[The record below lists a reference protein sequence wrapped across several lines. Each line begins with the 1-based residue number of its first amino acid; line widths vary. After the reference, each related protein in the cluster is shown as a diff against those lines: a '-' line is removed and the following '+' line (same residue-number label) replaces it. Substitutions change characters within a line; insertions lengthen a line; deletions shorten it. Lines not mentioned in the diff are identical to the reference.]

1 MNKPAVIYARYSP
14 GPNQTEQSIEGQL
27 RVCYDYAEREGYSV
41 VSEYIDRAITG
52 RSDDR
57 PDFQRMLADAK
68 KKHFQYVIVYKLDR
82 FARNRYDSAIHK
94 HSLKQHGVRV
104 VSAMENIGDN
114 PESIILEAILEASA
128 EYYSVDLSQK
138 IKRGRHDAAKN
149 GKHIGGGLPWGY
161 KSVEGEVMLDE
172 RKRPYWKQALEQ
184 YADGVPKKDVIG
196 AINDAGFR
204 NRNGK
209 PFGLTAFQ
217 KGFISPINIGV
228 LKQGEFIHEC
238 PAVISEETF
247 KKILE
252 RNKLNKRIGGRNK
265 AKVEYVLSGKLFC
278 GYCGSAMLGVP
289 GKGRHGGIFH
299 YYSCGGRRRH
309 NGCKKKHEK
318 KDFIEWYI
326 VEQTIE
332 YVLTPAR
339 MKSIAAAVVAEYDK
353 EFNNSKIKELERMIA
368 KLDRDIEKYVEMLLE
383 APKAARVKINEKI
396 ELFDQQKTDLEIDL
410 TKLRIATGIR
420 YTEEDIMAWLK
431 QFCKGDLFDE
441 SFRRR
446 IIDVFVNSV
455 YLYDDRTVVFY
466 NIRGGKQVS
475 YMEMI
480 DATEQLELEIEETN
494 PESGV
499 RMVNDLMEA
508 RGVEPLSEN
517 IATQASTGVVTVL
530 MSPKQRPVTGF
541 RSGQPDYLLPSTP
554 GGDQT
559 SYPTKVGPLSRHMG
573 DAG

>member
-1 MNKPAVIYARYSP
+1 M
-14 GPNQTEQSIEGQL
+14 
-27 RVCYDYAEREGYSV
+27 
-41 VSEYIDRAITG
+41 TG

-68 KKHFQYVIVYKLDR
+68 KKEFQFVIVYKLDR

-94 HSLKQHGVRV
+94 HSLKQNGVKV
-104 VSAMENIGDN
+104 VSAIENIGDN

-128 EYYSVDLSQK
+128 EYYSIDLSQK
-138 IKRGRHDAAKN
+138 IKRGRRDSAAK
-149 GKHIGGGLPWGY
+149 GKYIGGGLPWGY
-161 KSVEGEVMLDE
+161 KAVDGTVMIDE
-172 RKRPYWKQALEQ
+172 RKGPYWKQALEQ
-184 YADGVPKKDVIG
+184 YAESTDKKDVIA

-209 PFGLTAFQ
+209 PYGLSAFQ

-238 PAVISEETF
+238 PAIISEETY

-252 RNKLNKRIGGRNK
+252 RNKLNKRIGGGKK
-265 AKVEYVLSGKLFC
+265 AKVEYILSAKAYC
-278 GYCGSAMLGVP
+278 GYCGSAMLGVS

-309 NGCKKKHEK
+309 NGCKKTHEK
-318 KDFIEWYI
+318 KDFIEWYV
-326 VEQTIE
+326 VEQTVE

-339 MKSIAAAVVAEYDK
+339 MKTIAAAVVAEYDK
-353 EFNNSKIKELERMIA
+353 EFNSGAIKELERRIA
-368 KLDRDIEKYVEMLLE
+368 KLDRDIEKYVDMLLE
-383 APKAARVKINEKI
+383 VPKAAREKINEKI

-410 TKLRIATGIR
+410 AKLRIANGIR

-455 YLYDDRTVVFY
+455 FLYDDRTVVFY

-480 DATEQLELEIEETN
+480 DATELFETEETLQSTHSQAMRQEQKTN
-494 PESGV
+494 PE
-499 RMVNDLMEA
+499 NETLT
-508 RGVEPLSEN
+508 
-517 IATQASTGVVTVL
+517 II
-530 MSPKQRPVTGF
+530 
-541 RSGQPDYLLPSTP
+541 LPSI
-554 GGDQT
+554 
-559 SYPTKVGPLSRHMG
+559 
-573 DAG
+573 